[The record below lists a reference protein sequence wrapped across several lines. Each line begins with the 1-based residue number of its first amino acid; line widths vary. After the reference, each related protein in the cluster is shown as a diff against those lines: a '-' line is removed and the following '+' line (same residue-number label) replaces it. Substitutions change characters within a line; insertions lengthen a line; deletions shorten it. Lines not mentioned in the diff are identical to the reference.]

1 MKSLK
6 YIFILLLVVIIAGA
20 IYFSLQDGHYDVKKT
35 AVINAPRS
43 LVYEQIADLKNWGN
57 WNESHNNKDVEVTY
71 SDQSAGVDAY
81 YDFTDDD
88 GNGKVTITRLEPNK
102 SMELDVM
109 YQHGL
114 GTSKSQVKYQLMDAE
129 KGTDVLIHTTGD
141 LSLVDKVF
149 AAISGSDISNKLE
162 TIYEKSLV
170 NLNRHIQTSMDQ
182 YSISPDGLIDYGGG
196 YYLYISSSSTL
207 DNLSRL
213 QSQMHQKIRSFM
225 ESSNIDSYG
234 APMVIY
240 EKFDENRENVI
251 FSAAIPV
258 KDRVVTAV
266 NSTILCG
273 FQEPGK
279 AVKVTLKGA
288 YKYLP
293 EAWQIGKGFITV
305 NGLTRSEQPPFEFY
319 KTDSYKIPNPANYLT
334 EVYLPVQ

>member
-1 MKSLK
+1 MKALK
-6 YIFILLLVVIIAGA
+6 YIFILLLVVFIAGA
-20 IYFSLQDGHYDVKKT
+20 IYFSLQDGRFDIKRT
-35 AVINAPRS
+35 AMVNAPRS
-43 LVYEQIADLKNWGN
+43 LVYDQIADLKNWDN
-57 WNESHNNKDVEVTY
+57 WNAFHNNEDIDVTY
-71 SDQSAGVDAY
+71 GNQTAGVDGFY
-81 YDFTDDD
+81 SYTDTK
-88 GNGKVTITRLEPNK
+88 GTGTVTIARLEPNK
-102 SMELDVM
+102 SLELDLI
-109 YQHGL
+109 YEHSL
-114 GTSKSQVKYQLMDAE
+114 GTSTSTTKYQLMEAE
-129 KGTDVLIHTTGD
+129 KGTQVTIHTTGNQ
-141 LSLVDKVF
+141 SLVDKVITAF
-149 AAISGSDISNKLE
+149 TGTDMDKELG

-170 NLNRHIQTSMDQ
+170 NLNRRIQTSMDQ

-293 EAWQIGKGFITV
+293 EAWQIGDGFITV